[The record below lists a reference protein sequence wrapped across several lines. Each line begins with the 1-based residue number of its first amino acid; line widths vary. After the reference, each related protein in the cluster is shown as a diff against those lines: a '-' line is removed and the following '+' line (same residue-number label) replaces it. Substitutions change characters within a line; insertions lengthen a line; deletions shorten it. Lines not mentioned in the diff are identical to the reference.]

1 MKLMKPLLPSLLA
14 FTLISSCKKDETE
27 PPKATQ
33 FSFNIPDS
41 LVFEHSDTKPIPVSV
56 QSESAKTFYATFESL
71 PPSGFGYFQNPI
83 QIQANQTGNLNL
95 DFYQTQVIPGLYTAN
110 IRVSLPNEN
119 NAIQNKEIKLVYRPN
134 CMYDFRNHVYGQI
147 TFVSSGN
154 PLNRTIDCEY
164 DTEGRLVISGL
175 TTYDVKLT
183 ANCENQTVTMV
194 PLINNG
200 FYITGLGQIEGN
212 EIALQ
217 IYSDGALH
225 SNSRIRLQ

>member
-1 MKLMKPLLPSLLA
+1 MKKSLTFILTA
-14 FTLISSCKKDETE
+14 FVCFSSCKKDETE
-27 PPKATQ
+27 QPKPTQ
-33 FSFNIPDS
+33 FSFSIPDS

-71 PPSGFGYFQNPI
+71 PPNGFGYFQNPI
-83 QIQANQTGNLNL
+83 EIEANQSGNLNL
-95 DFYQTQVIPGLYTAN
+95 DFYQTQVTPGTYIADV
-110 IRVSLPNEN
+110 RVSLPNEN

-134 CMYDFRNHVYGQI
+134 CLYAMRNHVYGQI
-147 TFVSSGN
+147 TFVSNGS

-183 ANCENQTVTMV
+183 ADCENQTVTMV

-200 FYITGLGQIEGN
+200 FYMTGSGQIEGN